1 MAEITYETK
10 IDFGNFCGNKKLT
23 FTSWNDGEFKYDI
36 RDWYDNGS
44 CGKGITLTLEELKT
58 LYELISELDESAFET
73 KEVIPEIQEKFDEL
87 DKLFKGFKTERKY
100 GVMEFA
106 KKAGER
112 FQYKVKK
119 GKKALPDYE
128 KVVEKL
134 GLKSFITDKGNLFI
148 YTL

>member
-44 CGKGITLTLEELKT
+44 CGKGITLTLDELKA
-58 LYELISELDESAFET
+58 LYELIDGIEFEST
-73 KEVIPEIQEKFDEL
+73 EVIPEIQEKFDEL
-87 DKLFKGFKTERKY
+87 DGLFKGFKTERKY

-106 KKAGER
+106 KKSGNR
-112 FQYKVKK
+112 FQYMVKK

-134 GLKSFITDKGNLFI
+134 GLKSFVTDKGNLFI